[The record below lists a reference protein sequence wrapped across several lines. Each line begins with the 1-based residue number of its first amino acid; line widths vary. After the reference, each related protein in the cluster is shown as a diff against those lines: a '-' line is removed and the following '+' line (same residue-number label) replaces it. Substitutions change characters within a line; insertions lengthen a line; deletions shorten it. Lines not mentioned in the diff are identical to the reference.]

1 VRRDSQAGEASL
13 LFHFLSNRPTFHNKY
28 HNQGVTM
35 LTTQQA
41 VALKAQAQAKRQ
53 EEYRLA
59 LITAVVE
66 DVVTMKS
73 AFQQFTITQYNQSK

>member
-1 VRRDSQAGEASL
+1 
-13 LFHFLSNRPTFHNKY
+13 
-28 HNQGVTM
+28 M

-41 VALKAQAQAKRQ
+41 VALKAQAQAQAQAKRQ

-73 AFQQFTITQYNQSK
+73 AFQQFTTTQYNQSK

>member
-1 VRRDSQAGEASL
+1 M
-13 LFHFLSNRPTFHNKY
+13 LS
-28 HNQGVTM
+28 
-35 LTTQQA
+35 TQQA

>member
-1 VRRDSQAGEASL
+1 M
-13 LFHFLSNRPTFHNKY
+13 LSN
-28 HNQGVTM
+28 
-35 LTTQQA
+35 QQCA
-41 VALKAQAQAKRQ
+41 LLKAQAQTKRQ

-59 LITAVVE
+59 LVTAVVE